1 MVGGCCSSLLDL
13 DTNVASCD
21 SATSG
26 AVNDALEPFVSIQIQ
41 QKPGTYGS

>member
-13 DTNVASCD
+13 ETNVASCD

-26 AVNDALEPFVSIQIQ
+26 AVNVALRSFISIQIW
-41 QKPGTYGS
+41 QKA